1 MTRAQL
7 MIVGLLLTQHSN
19 LLVSGE
25 PCLKDKGKY
34 DVSLSVEAQFEPGS
48 NDTVLKNLQGI
59 VDPLGM
65 DKVEA
70 EVLIKA
76 TDALFHEYNAEHNFS
91 ADDICRMHK
100 VWLGDIYEWAGQYR
114 NVNISKGDFSFAM
127 AAQVPKLMNLFQFE
141 QLAMYTPCKF
151 QNRNDVAKALAE
163 VHVELVLIHP
173 FREGNGRC
181 SRLLASIMALQAGL
195 PVLDFTI
202 ISHSKKQDYFMAVQS
217 GIDRNY
223 EPMQQLFSE
232 IIEVSILASLK

>member
-1 MTRAQL
+1 M
-7 MIVGLLLTQHSN
+7 
-19 LLVSGE
+19 
-25 PCLKDKGKY
+25 PYLKDKGRY
-34 DVSLSVEAQFEPGS
+34 DVSRSVEAQFEPGS
-48 NDTVLKNLQGI
+48 NDTVLKNKQGI
-59 VDPLGM
+59 VEPLEM
-65 DKVEA
+65 DRVEA
-70 EVLIKA
+70 EALIKA
-76 TDALFHEYNAEHNFS
+76 TDALFHEYDAEHKFS
-91 ADDICRMHK
+91 ADDICHLHK

-127 AAQVPKLMNLFQFE
+127 AAQVPKLMNRFETE

-217 GIDRNY
+217 GMDRNY
-223 EPMQQLFSE
+223 EPMRQLFSE
-232 IIEVSILASLK
+232 IIEDSIQASMK

>member
-1 MTRAQL
+1 
-7 MIVGLLLTQHSN
+7 
-19 LLVSGE
+19 
-25 PCLKDKGKY
+25 LKDKGKY

-70 EVLIKA
+70 EALIKA
-76 TDALFHEYNAEHNFS
+76 TDALFHEYNAEHKFS

-232 IIEVSILASLK
+232 IIEVSILASLT